1 MNRQSVAQ
9 FGPAHFKSAVQLRL
23 SSLHFQQGVW
33 AALALL
39 VTLVTGQQWLLWHES
54 QQPEA
59 PQVSIHRAPQ
69 THFSAVSSLE
79 EASASMRMMDVDQA
93 QPLNAMPREERWVF

>member
-1 MNRQSVAQ
+1 MNRQRAARFGAAQ
-9 FGPAHFKSAVQLRL
+9 FKSAAQFRL
-23 SSLHFQQGVW
+23 SSLHIQQGMW

-39 VTLVTGQQWLLWHES
+39 VTLVAGQQWLLWHES

-69 THFSAVSSLE
+69 THFSAVSSLK

-93 QPLNAMPREERWVF
+93 QPLGAMPREERWVF

>member
-59 PQVSIHRAPQ
+59 PQVSIHRALKPI
-69 THFSAVSSLE
+69 SAP
-79 EASASMRMMDVDQA
+79 SAALKKR
-93 QPLNAMPREERWVF
+93 PLQCA